1 MLAEREI
8 LISLLKLTQNNT
20 IELDSISQEARV
32 PVQVVRNVL
41 KKYLDLITYET
52 SSRSINVDS
61 EQRLKMAIKTIEMGA
76 DIERVCNHLTWLEFE
91 NISILA
97 FEAND
102 YVTKKHFRFA
112 WADRRWEI
120 DVLALKEPLI
130 ICADCKHWHH
140 GWSGS
145 GSRKAAELQTERTKV
160 LVDALKT
167 LGDRIEIGRWKHAYF
182 VPMIL
187 SLVPANQK
195 FYKGVPIVPV
205 LQLGDFL
212 PQIPAYL
219 GKIAHFRQPS

>member
-8 LISLLKLTQNNT
+8 LITLLKLTQEHT
-20 IELDSISQEARV
+20 TEIDSISQEASI
-32 PVQVVRNVL
+32 PVQIVRNIL
-41 KKYLDLITYET
+41 KKYLDFLEFKTPSGSIT
-52 SSRSINVDS
+52 VDP
-61 EQRLKMAIKTIEMGA
+61 EQRLRIAIKTIELGA
-76 DIERVCNHLTWLEFE
+76 DVERVCKHLTWLEFE

-102 YVTKKHFRFA
+102 YMTKKHFRFA

-120 DVLALKEPLI
+120 DILALKEPLI
-130 ICADCKHWHH
+130 ICTDCKHWQH

-145 GSRKAAELQTERTKV
+145 GSRKAAGLQTERTQA

-167 LGDRIEIGRWKHAYF
+167 LNDRIVINKWKHAYF

-195 FYKGVPIVPV
+195 FYKDVPIVPV

-219 GKIAHFRQPS
+219 GKIAHFRKPI